1 MLLSLFSVVALPQDP
16 DPLVVITSPDVV
28 QQSLSPNALRAIFG
42 MRLRSWPS
50 GKPIQVFVLNETNPV
65 HIQFCKQ
72 VLNIFPH
79 QLRSSWDR
87 QVYSGTGQAPREV
100 ESMEEMLAQ
109 VAATPGAIGYS
120 ERSRIDDSVRVLPI
134 Q

>member
-1 MLLSLFSVVALPQDP
+1 
-16 DPLVVITSPDVV
+16 
-28 QQSLSPNALRAIFG
+28 

-50 GKPIQVFVLNETNPV
+50 GKPIQVYVLRDTHPT
-65 HIQFCKQ
+65 HIRFCKQ

-79 QLRSSWDR
+79 QLRFAWDR

-100 ESMEEMLAQ
+100 ESVEEMRAQ
-109 VAATPGAIGYS
+109 VAATPGALGYLQ
-120 ERSRIDDSVRVLPI
+120 RSRVDDSVRVLPI